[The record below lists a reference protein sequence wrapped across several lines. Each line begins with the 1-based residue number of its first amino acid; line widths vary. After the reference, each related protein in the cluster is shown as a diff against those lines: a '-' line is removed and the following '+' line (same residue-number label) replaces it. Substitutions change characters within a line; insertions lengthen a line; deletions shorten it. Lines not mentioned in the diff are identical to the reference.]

1 MKKKIFLYASE
12 ISIITG
18 HNKFEKKSKVINRIL
33 NDYFPIEYKKIT
45 EILKSK
51 DLELNPIDNKKY
63 IESISKKY
71 KIDLDNSLN
80 KTLNTNNITDLNK
93 CKKELI
99 NNLEKELIKNNVSK
113 EEKAEITKSVKS
125 LANTNFGL
133 KFENVGLQK
142 YFKENKELIVESKT
156 FFKKKIIEN
165 DQFEVYIGGRVDGL
179 CYDYTGLLYKIVE
192 VKNRIYKLFYKLRD
206 YEKIQ
211 CHIYMKLLDLN
222 DTDLVECF
230 KDDDVKINV
239 IEVKF
244 DNLFYENEIEARLFN
259 FINYLIDIIDD
270 SKINYETTI
279 YETFNNKV

>member
-33 NDYFPIEYKKIT
+33 NDYFPKEYKKILD
-45 EILKSK
+45 ILKSK

-71 KIDLDNSLN
+71 KLDLDDSIK
-80 KTLNTNNITDLNK
+80 KTLNTNNVTDLNK
-93 CKKELI
+93 CQKELI
-99 NNLEKELIKNNVSK
+99 HNLDKELTKNNVSK

-125 LANTNFGL
+125 LTNTNFGL
-133 KFENVGLQK
+133 KFESAGLHQ

-165 DQFEVYIGGRVDGL
+165 DQFEVYMGGRVDGL
-179 CYDYTGLLYKIVE
+179 CYDHEGILYKIVE
-192 VKNRIYKLFYKLRD
+192 VKNRIYKLFYTLRD

-211 CHIYMKLLDLN
+211 CYIYMKLLDVAKV
-222 DTDLVECF
+222 DLVECF
-230 KDDDVKINV
+230 KADDDVNINIINV
-239 IEVKF
+239 TYENI
-244 DNLFYENEIEARLFN
+244 FYENEIEARLFN

-270 SKINYETTI
+270 SKLNYETTI
-279 YETFNNKV
+279 YETFNH

>member
-33 NDYFPIEYKKIT
+33 NDYFPKEYKKIT
-45 EILKSK
+45 DILKSK

-71 KIDLDNSLN
+71 KLDLDDSLK
-80 KTLNTNNITDLNK
+80 KTLNTNNVTDLNK
-93 CKKELI
+93 CQKELI
-99 NNLEKELIKNNVSK
+99 HNLEKELTKNNVSK
-113 EEKAEITKSVKS
+113 EEKAEITKSVTS
-125 LANTNFGL
+125 LTNTNFGL
-133 KFENVGLQK
+133 KFESAGLNQ
-142 YFKENKELIVESKT
+142 YFKENRELIVESKT

-165 DQFEVYIGGRVDGL
+165 EQFEVYIGGRVDGL
-179 CYDYTGLLYKIVE
+179 CYDREGILYKIVE

-211 CHIYMKLLDLN
+211 CYIYMKLLDVEKV
-222 DTDLVECF
+222 DLVECF

-239 IEVKF
+239 IEVTYE
-244 DNLFYENEIEARLFN
+244 NIFYENEIEARLFN
-259 FINYLIDIIDD
+259 FINYLIDIVDD
-270 SKINYETTI
+270 SQINYETTI
-279 YETFNNKV
+279 YETFNH